1 LPRRSPNNFG
11 ALFPPARDER
21 PVSLSAA
28 ARMQNN
34 SVYFPGDKGELGLES
49 SVRLHAPHRIYK
61 YYDLLMAAF
70 VTVLLCAN
78 VIGVQ
83 KVTTVGGFTFG
94 LGILF
99 FPLSYVFGDVLT
111 EVYGYARSRRVI
123 WAGFS
128 ALIFAAFMSWV
139 IVKIPA
145 SPGWPHQP
153 AYDFVFGN
161 TPRIVFASLVAFWAG
176 EFTNSFTLAK
186 LKIFT
191 SGKRLWMRTIGSTI
205 LGEAVD
211 SLIFYPLA
219 FYGIWSIE
227 VVLQV
232 MATNY
237 ALKVI
242 WEVVATPLTYRVVNF
257 LKRVENE
264 DYYDRGTDFNP
275 FTLET

>member
-1 LPRRSPNNFG
+1 
-11 ALFPPARDER
+11 
-21 PVSLSAA
+21 
-28 ARMQNN
+28 MQNN
-34 SVYFPGDKGELGLES
+34 SVYSAGDKGEMGLES
-49 SVRLHAPHRIYK
+49 SVSLHAPHRIYK
-61 YYDLLMAAF
+61 YYDLVMVAF

-83 KVTTVGGFTFG
+83 KRTTIGGFTFG

-99 FPLSYVFGDVLT
+99 FPLSYVFGDILT

-123 WAGFS
+123 WAGFA

-153 AYDFVFGN
+153 AYDFVFGS
-161 TPRIVFASLVAFWAG
+161 TWRIVFASLIAFWAG

-219 FYGIWSIE
+219 FYGAEGWTTEDILT
-227 VVLQV
+227 VL
-232 MATNY
+232 ATNY

-242 WEVVATPLTYRVVNF
+242 WEVIATPFTYRVVNY
-257 LKRVENE
+257 LKRAENE

-275 FTLET
+275 FTLRT